1 MDPTLAELEAMRMQV
16 QASLI
21 EHHIV
26 VQALYGVCIVCFVA
40 VGLMGLLS
48 FFLWRRTV
56 CLSEALIAE
65 VERHSK
71 ERIGIVKQ
79 NSLERESAQMQMLH
93 AFEGIASRKARG
105 SGKSSTT

>member
-1 MDPTLAELEAMRMQV
+1 MTMDPTLADLESMRMQV
-16 QASLI
+16 QQSLI

-26 VQALYGVCIVCFVA
+26 VQALYGVCIVSFVA
-40 VGLMGLLS
+40 VGLMGLLT
-48 FFLWRRTV
+48 FFLWRRTI

-65 VERHSK
+65 VDRHSK

-93 AFEGIASRKARG
+93 AFEGLVSSKRKG
-105 SGKSSTT
+105 